1 MSAKQP
7 GHHGKSGDYRLKKLR
22 QQSLRPRGERKAGKP
37 SREADKNAA
46 VECGWGRLI
55 FSQTFDDLDALTAI
69 LREERPQQRDIAFYV
84 HEPHVILSQAPQ
96 DLFLDPSHSFRLDLA
111 TYRPSRRRFQGFTVR
126 RLCTVADAEAVNRI
140 YEARGMV
147 RVDPSFYWERR
158 DARLLTHF
166 VAEDETSGAIVG
178 TVMGIDHARAFN
190 DPENGASLWCLAVD
204 PQAAQPGIGEALV
217 RRLAEHFQARGAAY
231 MDLSV
236 LHDNTQAIAL
246 YEKLGF
252 VRVPFFAIKNKNS
265 INEKLFLGPAM
276 DQTLNPYAMIII
288 NEARRR
294 GIQSAVLD
302 AQAAYFRLTF
312 GGRSVICRESLTEL
326 TTAIAM
332 SRCADKAVTRRL
344 LATANLRVP
353 DQIAAGDDG
362 ETAAFLKRHGSVV
375 VKPANGEQGRGI
387 TVDVGT
393 VADVRQA
400 VEVARQHDTHV
411 LIEQYVEGQDLRII
425 VIGYKLVA
433 AAVRR
438 PPEIVGD
445 GKHSVRDLI
454 ARLSR
459 RREAATQGESSIPM
473 DDETER
479 CVRLGGYELDHV
491 LAADERLAVRKTANL
506 HTGGTIHDVT
516 DRLHPV
522 LVEAAIHAARVIEIP
537 VVGLDF
543 MVPSPQSPD
552 YVIIEA
558 NERPGLA
565 NHEPQPTAERFVD
578 LLFPHSIPT
587 EFRTIVQSGK
597 PIHEAR

>member
-22 QQSLRPRGERKAGKP
+22 QQSLRPQGERKAGKL
-37 SREADKNAA
+37 SRESDKNA
-46 VECGWGRLI
+46 VLECGWGRLI
-55 FSQTFDDLDALTAI
+55 FSQTFGDLDALTAI
-69 LREERPQQRDIAFYV
+69 LREERPSQRDIAFYV
-84 HEPHVILSQAPQ
+84 HEPHVVLSQAPQ

-111 TYRPSRRRFQGFTVR
+111 TYRPSRRRFPGFTVR
-126 RLCTVADAEAVNRI
+126 RLCTIADAEAVNRI
-140 YEARGMV
+140 YETRGMV
-147 RVDPSFYWERR
+147 CVDPSFYWQRR

-166 VAEDETSGAIVG
+166 VAEDETSGAIIG
-178 TVMGIDHARAFN
+178 TVMGIDHGRAFN
-190 DPENGASLWCLAVD
+190 DPENGSSLWCLAVD
-204 PQAAQPGIGEALV
+204 QQAAQPGIGEALV

-236 LHDNTQAIAL
+236 LHNNSQAIAL
-246 YEKLGF
+246 YEKVGF
-252 VRVPFFAIKNKNS
+252 VRVPFFAIKNKNT
-265 INEKLFLGPAM
+265 INEKLFLGPTM
-276 DQTLNPYAMIII
+276 EQQLNPYAMIII

-294 GIQSAVLD
+294 GIQTTVLD
-302 AQAAYFRLTF
+302 AQAAYFRLAF

-344 LATANLRVP
+344 LATANLLVP
-353 DQIAAGDDG
+353 DQMSATGDDDM
-362 ETAAFLKRHGSVV
+362 AAFLQKHGAVV

-387 TVDVGT
+387 TVEIDNL
-393 VADVRQA
+393 ADIKRA
-400 VEVARQHDTHV
+400 ITHARRYDDHV

-438 PPEIVGD
+438 PPVIIGD
-445 GKHSVRDLI
+445 GKHSIKDLI
-454 ARLSR
+454 SHLSR
-459 RREAATQGESSIPM
+459 RRAAATEGESQIPL
-473 DDETER
+473 DEETER
-479 CVRLGGYELDHV
+479 CVGLGGHGLDDV
-491 LAADERLAVRKTANL
+491 LAAEQRLTVRKTANL

-543 MVPSPQSPD
+543 MVPNPQAPD

-587 EFRTIVQSGK
+587 EVRTFVQSRK
-597 PIHEAR
+597 LLHEAR

>member
-1 MSAKQP
+1 MSAKHPPHQ
-7 GHHGKSGDYRLKKLR
+7 GKSGDYRLKKLR
-22 QQSLRPRGERKAGKP
+22 QRSLQPRGGRHGDQRQHMP
-37 SREADKNAA
+37 VKNAV

-55 FSQTFDDLDALTAI
+55 FSQTFVDLDALTRI
-69 LREERPQQRDIAFYV
+69 LREERPEQRDIAFYV

-111 TYRPSRRRFQGFTVR
+111 TYRPSRRRFKGFTVR

-166 VAEDETSGAIVG
+166 VAEDESSGAIIG
-178 TVMGIDHARAFN
+178 TVMGIDHSRAFN
-190 DPENGASLWCLAVD
+190 DPEHGSSLWCLAVD

-252 VRVPFFAIKNKNS
+252 ERVPFFAIKNKNT
-265 INEKLFLGPAM
+265 INERLFLGPRM
-276 DQTLNPYAMIII
+276 EQELNPYAAIII

-294 GIQSAVLD
+294 GIQTTVLD
-302 AQAAYFRLTF
+302 AEAAYFRLTF
-312 GGRSVICRESLTEL
+312 GGRSVVCRESLTEL

-344 LATANLRVP
+344 LATADLKVP
-353 DQIAAGDDG
+353 DQIAAGEAQAMAD
-362 ETAAFLKRHGSVV
+362 FLARYGAVV

-387 TVDVGT
+387 TVDIDNLDDLET
-393 VADVRQA
+393 A
-400 VEVARQHDTHV
+400 VARAQRYDSHV
-411 LIEQYVEGQDLRII
+411 LIEQYVAGQDLRVI

-438 PPEIVGD
+438 PPVVVGD
-445 GKHSVRDLI
+445 GVHSIADLV

-459 RREAATQGESSIPM
+459 RREAATQGESSIPL
-473 DDETER
+473 DDETIR
-479 CVRLGGYELDHV
+479 CVRLAGHDIDDVLDT
-491 LAADERLAVRKTANL
+491 DQRLAVRKTANL

-516 DRLHPV
+516 DRLHPT
-522 LVEAAIHAARVIEIP
+522 LVAAAIHAARVIEIP

-543 MVPSPQSPD
+543 MVSSPQSPD

-565 NHEPQPTAERFVD
+565 NHEPQPTAERFID

-587 EFRTIVQSGK
+587 QVRSIVQSGK
-597 PIHEAR
+597 PLHEAR